1 MLLLISSLEA
11 VLKVTPLPF
20 GALEAASLASKFS
33 LLTLG
38 ASGFLFLGGGA
49 WFLGSFIFCWFRFL
63 PWFPGWRVA
72 AAVGGAAAPL
82 AGVAIGPLLGVAI
95 PAGHLAAAISIVAA
109 MLRPVL
115 MVAGL
120 HLLARSAP
128 GETSVSISL
137 TLSFCKYKKGQN

>member
-1 MLLLISSLEA
+1 MAAILVA
-11 VLKVTPLPF
+11 ATPGIVAILV
-20 GALEAASLASKFS
+20 GAILV
-33 LLTLG
+33 G
-38 ASGFLFLGGGA
+38 AILVPAIRVPAIRG
-49 WFLGSFIFCWFRFL
+49 
-63 PWFPGWRVA
+63 VA

-128 GETSVSISL
+128 GEASVSISL
-137 TLSFCKYKKGQN
+137 TLSFCKNKKGQN